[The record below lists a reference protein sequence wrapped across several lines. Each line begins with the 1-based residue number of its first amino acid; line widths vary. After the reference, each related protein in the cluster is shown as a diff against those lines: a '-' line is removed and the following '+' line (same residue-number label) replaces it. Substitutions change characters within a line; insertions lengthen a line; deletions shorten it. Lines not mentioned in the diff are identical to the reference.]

1 MESQTGKK
9 GIKMT
14 VQTHSQNLLQKMLIL
29 GSPVPLKT
37 KLPLQRESNFHFFKS
52 FQKRIQNASKIE
64 PKRHPFSVQEVLKR
78 CAEQ

>member
-37 KLPLQRESNFHFFKS
+37 KLPLQRESNFHFYKGL
-52 FQKRIQNASKIE
+52 QERIQNASKME
-64 PKRHPFSVQEVLKR
+64 PKWDPCCVQKLLKR
-78 CAEQ
+78 RAEK